1 MNKGNDSGMKA
12 DLVMWAKN
20 GAKTLPRV
28 LKRIDEVIPEENVVK
43 KVFVDDHSVDNS
55 IQIAKSFSWKVYEN
69 REGFISGGASEALK
83 HVTSPFFISFEQDL
97 LLARNWWQK
106 VPEHMKHDPK
116 VAVAQ
121 GMRFSTTRVL
131 RCLEEYSSERFK
143 ATRFNLSLDNNILRT
158 SVIKRIGGFP
168 KQYPISVDLELFDI
182 LQKNGYR
189 WVIDRNVISDHIRAG
204 VLHEVLRSR
213 KLMEMEKR
221 QQWIDTS
228 DVSKLVARLAF
239 SPIRA
244 THVMIKKRCP
254 QIFFVYP
261 FLRLLALRGFLDRKK
276 LRRLGKLRATQRNM
290 KKSSLSFS
298 FMNLSSDESASS
310 FPENLSF

>member
-1 MNKGNDSGMKA
+1 MNKDNDSRMKV

-28 LKRIDEVIPEENVVK
+28 LKRIDEIIPKENVVK
-43 KVFVDDHSVDNS
+43 KIFVDDNSADKSVE
-55 IQIAKSFSWKVYEN
+55 IAESFNWKVYEN

-83 HVTSPFFISFEQDL
+83 HVTSPFFISVEQDL
-97 LLARNWWQK
+97 LLAKNWWQK
-106 VPEHMKHDPK
+106 VPEHMKQDHR

-121 GMRFSTTRVL
+121 GIRFSTTRVL
-131 RCLEEYSSERFK
+131 RCLEEYSSERFE

-158 SVIKRIGGFP
+158 SIIKRIGGFP

-189 WVIDRNVISDHIRAG
+189 WIIDRNIISDHIRES
-204 VLHEVLRSR
+204 VLHEVLHSR
-213 KLMEMEKR
+213 KLMIMEKR
-221 QQWIDTS
+221 QQWVDTS

-261 FLRLLALRGFLDRKK
+261 FLRFLTLREFLDRKK
-276 LRRLGKLRATQRNM
+276 LRRQGKLRATQRNM

-298 FMNLSSDESASS
+298 SDELTSL
-310 FPENLSF
+310 FPEDLFI